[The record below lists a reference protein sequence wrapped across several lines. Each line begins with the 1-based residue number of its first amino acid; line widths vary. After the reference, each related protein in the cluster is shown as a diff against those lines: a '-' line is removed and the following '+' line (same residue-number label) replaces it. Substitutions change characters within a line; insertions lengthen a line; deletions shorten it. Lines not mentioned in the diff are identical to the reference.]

1 MLEHHLKASN
11 ETQAQ
16 FASRIGVR
24 QGTVSKLMRGL
35 VTPSLKLAQKIERVT
50 NGAVP
55 VSSWVE
61 PVPSETLDAQ
71 SSQPAAKAAQPQEH
85 PHVPDLQSSG
95 SEAI

>member
-1 MLEHHLKASN
+1 MTMLEHHLRASE

-35 VTPSLKLAQKIERVT
+35 VTPSLKLAQRIERVT

-55 VSSWVE
+55 VSSWVD
-61 PVPSETLDAQ
+61 PDPADTWDAQ
-71 SSQPAAKAAQPQEH
+71 LPQPAATAAQPQEH
-85 PHVPDLQSSG
+85 PYVPDLQNP
-95 SEAI
+95 